1 MEFLNNVFEQRD
13 TPISDSSKKL
23 YTRNL
28 MKLNNDMPITNFN
41 FLKEPKHILNIIKDY
56 KPTTQRSYIIAI
68 CTVLKNSKNPNLYD
82 MYFEILSNFN
92 NQLKVRTDKSDSQ
105 KENWLSN
112 DNINKISDDLKS
124 KVVKKVRNKE
134 DYNILLNYMVLL
146 SYTLHAPRRN
156 IDYSLMKLSNNMS
169 DDKFNYLDMDKK
181 QFIFNNYKTQG
192 TYNSVVVNIE
202 DELMQVISLYPKNH
216 PEKSKLKNKTYNIHF
231 LKTFYNEDII
241 KSQDMTRILNKIFGK
256 NIGSS
261 MLRNLYL
268 TNKYGDMV
276 EEFKKDTTD
285 MGTSVDIALNNY
297 IKKD

>member
-1 MEFLNNVFEQRD
+1 MEFLNNIFEQRD
-13 TPISDSSKKL
+13 KPISDSSKKL

-41 FLKEPKHILNIIKDY
+41 FLKEPKHILNMIKDY

-68 CTVLKNSKNPNLYD
+68 CTVLKNSKQQNLYD

-112 DNINKISDDLKS
+112 DNISKISDDLKS

-134 DYNILLNYMVLL
+134 DYNILLNYMVLSL
-146 SYTLHAPRRN
+146 YTMHAPRRN
-156 IDYSLMKLSNNMS
+156 IDYSLMKISNNMS

-192 TYNSVVVNIE
+192 KYNSVILPIE
-202 DELMQVISLYPKNH
+202 DELMQVISLYISNH

-241 KSQDMTRILNKIFGK
+241 KSQDITRLLNKIFGK
-256 NIGSS
+256 SVGSS
-261 MLRNLYL
+261 MLRNMYL
-268 TNKYGDMV
+268 SNKYSNII
-276 EEFKKDTTD
+276 ENLKKDTTD
-285 MGTSVDIALNNY
+285 MGTSVDVALNNY
-297 IKKD
+297 IKK